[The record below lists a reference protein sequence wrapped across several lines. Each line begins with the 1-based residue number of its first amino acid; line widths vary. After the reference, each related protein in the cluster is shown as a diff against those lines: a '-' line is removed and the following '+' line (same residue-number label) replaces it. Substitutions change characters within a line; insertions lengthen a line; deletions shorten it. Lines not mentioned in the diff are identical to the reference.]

1 MGLYDVVLGDGH
13 QAERGA
19 LLLPLV
25 EIEDAGRYRDCWIE
39 RWPDGLVFA
48 VYTRNGGPN
57 RKEYAGVIKELQAN
71 SLYIRDADDSFDNTY
86 ATFYFRL
93 PDWVKQTKNTLASM
107 AVAPVDMSARWKE
120 AMERVQRGE
129 LRPSEIAMADQ
140 LFAGIKDDT
149 QDGVRIIEI

>member
-25 EIEDAGRYRDCWIE
+25 NIEDAGRYRDCWIE
-39 RWPDGLVFA
+39 RWPDGLVIA
-48 VYTRNGGPN
+48 VYTRNGGHN
-57 RKEYAGVIKELQAN
+57 RKEYAGVIKAMQGN
-71 SLYIRDADDSFDNTY
+71 PDYVSDADDSLDNTY
-86 ATFYFRL
+86 ATFYFTI
-93 PDWVKQTKNTLASM
+93 PGWVKKVRNTLASM